1 LVKTEAVT
9 TLGLADDPDGG
20 WLHPDAKVW
29 IIDHV

>member
-9 TLGLADDPDGG
+9 SLGLAEDHDGG
-20 WLHPDAKVW
+20 RLHPDAKAW